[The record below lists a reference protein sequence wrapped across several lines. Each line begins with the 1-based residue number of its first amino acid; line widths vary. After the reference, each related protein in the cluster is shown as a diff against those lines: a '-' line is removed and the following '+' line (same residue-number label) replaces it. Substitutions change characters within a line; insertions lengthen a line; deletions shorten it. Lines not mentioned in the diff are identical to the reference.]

1 MAWSFNFNV
10 GRQLPNYVERDRS
23 GNFFYSF
30 LDNFFGSTKYKI
42 IDTTKYTLESIALLT
57 IRKFIAD
64 YGSLAKFHAYKNNKL
79 VEEDYF
85 YQIAD
90 KPNPNQTWTEL
101 IWQYL
106 FYASAE
112 NVYIYVVNSSI
123 IYLLKKENIKLD
135 KKSENAFKQL
145 YFSDRVKRSSIK
157 GSFKYKNENGTDNT
171 LDLEK
176 LFIIDF
182 MSGVDGDWFN
192 GASLFNAIKPV
203 VDNTNSSVRSKG
215 RNLFYTEKILVSK
228 EGTDRLH
235 NGTIKDNEHESLTNT
250 ILDPKKP
257 VHASKGTIEVNQLV
271 SNLKQLGLDEAYNND
286 FAKISRLFN
295 IPSELI
301 DLIQKGGIFN
311 EGTEKALGLFVYY
324 TIVPM
329 LNKLT
334 DLIEFVFELEDL
346 RPSFSHC
353 PFNAVF
359 EKEKQMDIKL
369 KLENLKL
376 AFDMGADVSQQIK
389 DITNGNN

>member
-1 MAWSFNFNV
+1 MAWSFNFNI

-30 LDNFFGSTKYKI
+30 LDNIFGSNKKLI
-42 IDTTKYTLESIALLT
+42 PDTTKYTLDSIALLT

-79 VEEDYF
+79 FAEDYF
-85 YQIAD
+85 YEIAE

-106 FYASAE
+106 FYSSAE
-112 NVYIYVVNSSI
+112 NVYIYIQNST
-123 IYLLKKENIKLD
+123 IYLLKKENITLD
-135 KKSENAFKQL
+135 KKSQDAFKQL
-145 YFSDRVKRSSIK
+145 YFSDRVRKSSIK
-157 GSFKYKNENGTDNT
+157 GTFKYKNQNGSDNT

-176 LFIIDF
+176 LYIIDF

-203 VDNTNSSVRSKG
+203 VENTNSAVRSKG

-228 EGTDRLH
+228 EGTDRLAD
-235 NGTIKDNEHESLTNT
+235 GTIKANEHESLTST
-250 ILDPKKP
+250 ILNPNKP
-257 VHASKGTIEVNQLV
+257 VHASKGTIEINQLV

-286 FAKISRLFN
+286 FSKLSRLFN

-334 DLIEFVFELEDL
+334 DLIEVVFDLEDL

-359 EKEKQMDIKL
+359 EKEKQEDIKL

-376 AFDMGADVSQQIK
+376 AYDMGADVSQQIK

>member
-1 MAWSFNFNV
+1 MFGFNMTF
-10 GRQLPNYVERDRS
+10 GRQLPNYVERDLS
-23 GNFFYSF
+23 GNFFYTW
-30 LDNFFGSTKYKI
+30 LDNLFGSSKNKI
-42 IDTTKYTLESIALLT
+42 TDTTKYTLESIALLT

-112 NVYIYVVNSSI
+112 NVYIYIQNST
-123 IYLLKKENIKLD
+123 IYLLKKENITLD
-135 KKSENAFKQL
+135 KKSQDAFKQF
-145 YFSDRVKRSSIK
+145 YFSDRVKKSSIK
-157 GSFKYKNENGTDNT
+157 GTFKYKNENGSENI

-271 SNLKQLGLDEAYNND
+271 SNLKQLGLDEAYNAD
-286 FAKISRLFN
+286 FSKLSRLFN

-301 DLIQKGGIFN
+301 DLIIKGGIFN

-329 LNKLT
+329 LNRLT
-334 DLIEFVFELEDL
+334 DLIEVVFELEDL

-359 EKEKQMDIKL
+359 EKEKQEQTKL

-376 AFDMGADVSQQIK
+376 AFDMGVDVSQQIK

>member
-10 GRQLPNYVERDRS
+10 GRSLPNYVERDRS

-30 LDNFFGSTKYKI
+30 LDNLFGSNKNLI
-42 IDTTKYTLESIALLT
+42 PDTTKYTLDSIALLT

-64 YGSLAKFHAYKNNKL
+64 YGSLAKFHSYKNNKL

-90 KPNPNQTWTEL
+90 KPNPNQTWTEF

-106 FYASAE
+106 FYVSAE
-112 NVYIYVVNSSI
+112 NVYIYIQNST
-123 IYLLKKENIKLD
+123 IYLLKKENITLD
-135 KKSENAFKQL
+135 KKSQDAFKQL
-145 YFSDRVKRSSIK
+145 YFSDRVKKSSIK
-157 GSFKYKNENGTDNT
+157 GTFKYKNQNGSDNI

-176 LFIIDF
+176 LYIIDF

-192 GASLFNAIKPV
+192 GASLFNAVKPI
-203 VDNTNSSVRSKG
+203 VDNTNSAVRSKG

-228 EGTDRLH
+228 EGTDRLAD
-235 NGTIKDNEHESLTNT
+235 GTIKANEHESLTNT
-250 ILDPKKP
+250 ILNPNKP
-257 VHASKGTIEVNQLV
+257 VHASKGTIEINQLV

-311 EGTEKALGLFVYY
+311 EGTEKALGLFIYY

-334 DLIEFVFELEDL
+334 DLIEVVFDLEDL

-359 EKEKQMDIKL
+359 EKEKQEQTKL

-376 AFDMGADVSQQIK
+376 AFDMGVDVSQQIK

>member
-30 LDNFFGSTKYKI
+30 LDNIFGSNKNLI
-42 IDTTKYTLESIALLT
+42 PDTTKYTLDSIALLT

-112 NVYIYVVNSSI
+112 NVYIYIQNST
-123 IYLLKKENIKLD
+123 IYLLKKENITLD
-135 KKSENAFKQL
+135 KKTQDAFKQL
-145 YFSDRVKRSSIK
+145 YFSDRVKKSSIK
-157 GSFKYKNENGTDNT
+157 GTFKYKNQNGSDNI

-176 LFIIDF
+176 LYIIDF

-192 GASLFNAIKPV
+192 GASLFNAVKPI
-203 VDNTNSSVRSKG
+203 VDNTNSAVRSKG

-228 EGTDRLH
+228 DGRDMLADGSR
-235 NGTIKDNEHESLTNT
+235 KPNEHESLTST
-250 ILDPKKP
+250 ILDPNKP
-257 VHASKGTIEVNQLV
+257 VHSSKGTIEINQIV

-286 FAKISRLFN
+286 FAKLSRLFN

-301 DLIQKGGIFN
+301 DLIIKGGIFN

-334 DLIEFVFELEDL
+334 DLMEVVFDLEDL

-359 EKEKQMDIKL
+359 EKEKQEDIKL